1 MKEDKE
7 PKKLS
12 LAKETKLWMQD
23 GQAGNNTGLSMGLPR
38 LEKYIPGLQASTTY
52 VIAGESGSGKSK
64 LAASMFIYN
73 PYEELMEIGQ
83 TSKLRVLLFSLEI
96 TARQVAI
103 NAAIWRLY
111 QQYGELVDVN
121 QVLSRGVN
129 RCSTA
134 LYQAVSQQ
142 LDFYEALEDVL
153 IINDEGMGPTG
164 INKAVVSYFLKHGTL
179 HYREVDN
186 GDGPFKIPHYY
197 EPSEKGMIVSPQI
210 DHLGL
215 LRGEKDLAGKKG
227 IIDKLSTDYG
237 ITWRNRFG
245 ASPLFVM
252 QMNRGIGATDRAKLD
267 RMRPQLSDIADS
279 SNPAQDAN
287 VVLGIFSPTRYGIP
301 QYEGYD
307 VAKLR
312 ERFRAISIM
321 KNRNGESDKMVGT
334 RFIGETGDFTE
345 LPPPKDMLL
354 PGAYEKA
361 LRV

>member
-1 MKEDKE
+1 MNSDMKWLKAKVDAGAEYIVTQMFFDNSKYFE
-7 PKKLS
+7 FVDLCKKNGI
-12 LAKETKLWMQD
+12 TV
-23 GQAGNNTGLSMGLPR
+23 PI
-38 LEKYIPGLQASTTY
+38 IPGLKILSTKAQIKTLPK
-52 VIAGESGSGKSK
+52 IFK
-64 LAASMFIYN
+64 IDI
-73 PYEELMEIGQ
+73 PH
-83 TSKLRVLLFSLEI
+83 
-96 TARQVAI
+96 
-103 NAAIWRLY
+103 
-111 QQYGELVDVN
+111 
-121 QVLSRGVN
+121 
-129 RCSTA
+129 
-134 LYQAVSQQ
+134 
-142 LDFYEALEDVL
+142 DFYEALEDVL

-197 EPSEKGMIVSPQI
+197 EPRETGMIVSPQI
-210 DHLGL
+210 DHMGL
-215 LRGEKDLAGKKG
+215 LRGEKDLAGKKA

-312 ERFRAISIM
+312 ERFRAVSIM
-321 KNRNGESDKMVGT
+321 KNRSGESDKMVGT

-354 PGAYEKA
+354 PGAYERA
-361 LRV
+361 LTI